1 MGGRGGFNNFKEAAH
16 SGIIILAGIIKTKVG
31 EKRDVLRE
39 KLEKVFDKKYQKT
52 MVDKKTGQKWVM
64 NIRVDRSNCKHIA
77 DDIIANKVIS
87 ERRIRHLDK
96 WFKDADLIKDES
108 LYKTRT
114 DHRVHFYYFKPPK
127 KRIVFQVAKS
137 YDDLPNGRRKYF
149 YELYCISRTVK

>member
-1 MGGRGGFNNFKEAAH
+1 MGGRGAFMDYKSSAS

-39 KLEKVFDKKYQKT
+39 KLQKVFDEKYQKT

-64 NIRVDRSNCKHIA
+64 NIQVGRGSCKHVA
-77 DDIIANKVIS
+77 DDILSNKVIS

-96 WFKDADLIKDES
+96 WFKDADLIKDET
-108 LYKTRT
+108 LYKPRT

-137 YDDLPNGRRKYF
+137 YDELPNGRRKYF
-149 YELYCISRTVK
+149 YELYCISKTIK